1 MVFLFIAASCVVV
14 GAGALEF
21 KPSLV
26 VGFGSVAGADG
37 YHFVLCFIGL
47 EDIWSWDNDNR
58 DDNDSQGVCMCV
70 V

>member
-1 MVFLFIAASCVVV
+1 MVFLFITASCVVV

-26 VGFGSVAGADG
+26 VGFGSVAGGDG

-47 EDIWSWDNDNR
+47 EDILEL
-58 DDNDSQGVCMCV
+58 G
-70 V
+70 